1 MKNILKNQLYIGRTS
16 LSEDDLFK
24 LFDFDYTDTKNDI
37 SLCMFS
43 ILMDLGWFD
52 EDYMLAEFNRGKS
65 LHYFLDYVKPVLKLD
80 INSDIVKTY
89 YNIDFIISI
98 DSYEGD
104 AEEPKT
110 KYFKNSLLEIKYLGT
125 FASEN

>member
-1 MKNILKNQLYIGRTS
+1 MLKNQLYVGRTS

-52 EDYMLAEFNRGKS
+52 EDYMLAEFDKGKP
-65 LHYFLDYVKPVLKLD
+65 LQYFLDYVKNVLNLD
-80 INSDIVKTY
+80 INDAIVQSYK
-89 YNIDFIISI
+89 NIDFIISI
-98 DSYEGD
+98 DSYDGD

-110 KYFKNSLLEIKYLGT
+110 RYFKNSLLEIKYLGM
-125 FASEN
+125 FASKN

>member
-1 MKNILKNQLYIGRTS
+1 MTNILKNQLYVGRTS
-16 LSEDDLFK
+16 LSEDDVFK

-52 EDYMLAEFNRGKS
+52 EDYMVVEFNRGKS
-65 LHYFLDYVKPVLKLD
+65 LDYFLDHVKNALELD
-80 INSDIVKTY
+80 INSDVVQSY
-89 YNIDFIISI
+89 GNIDFIVSI

-104 AEEPKT
+104 AEEPKV

-125 FASEN
+125 FASK